1 VARIRVS
8 QAGIVGV
15 AAVWLLSITVAV
27 SAQAVKNPEAAKLKN
42 PIKSTPESIADGQK
56 LYQKYCKFCHGDD
69 AKGNGPLAPK
79 DTHPPDLTD
88 ATWDHGSTDGE
99 IFTNIKEGIG
109 PKFDMKPM
117 KAKMMDPDV
126 WNVVIYLRSLGPKGR

>member
-1 VARIRVS
+1 VS